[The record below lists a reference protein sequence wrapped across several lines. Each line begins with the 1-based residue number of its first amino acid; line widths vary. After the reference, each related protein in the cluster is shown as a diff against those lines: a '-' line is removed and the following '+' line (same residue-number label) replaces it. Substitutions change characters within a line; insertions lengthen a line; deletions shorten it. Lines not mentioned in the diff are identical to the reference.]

1 MSEPLPE
8 TDAELKVL
16 LNKETSKIPWS
27 ELQRFFA
34 SGMVVQVESSMD
46 LLDVAC
52 HIARDNKPQLDVWM
66 SSGQV
71 GKVSDEQASSWLEED
86 LTVWAVVLAPWVLV
100 QTVSQDKPS

>member
-8 TDAELKVL
+8 TDGELKAR

-34 SGMVVQVESSMD
+34 SGMVVQVASGMD

-52 HIARDNKPQLDVWM
+52 HIARDNKSQLDEWM
-66 SSGQV
+66 QTGKV
-71 GKVSDEQASSWLEED
+71 GKVTDQQATDWLNED

-100 QTVSQDKPS
+100 QRINQDTTA

>member
-8 TDAELKVL
+8 TDGELKAL

-34 SGMVVQVESSMD
+34 SGMVVQVAPGMD

-52 HIARDNKPQLDVWM
+52 HIARDNKAQLDEWM
-66 SSGQV
+66 QSGKV
-71 GKVSDEQASSWLEED
+71 GKVSDQQATDWLAED
-86 LTVWAVVLAPWVLV
+86 LSVWAVVLAPWVLV
-100 QTVSQDKPS
+100 QRINQDTTA